1 LSKKISKK
9 LKNYYIN
16 FKSKKMAKIADK
28 IILTFKEAAN
38 PQKAQHSQRFFK
50 TAKGEYGE
58 GDLFLGVT
66 VPQVRSIVKQYQ
78 NQVKIEDLVELADL
92 LIIHYHEVRLSA
104 LLLLLELFKGASTQT
119 AKKQIVDFYLAHSA
133 YVNSWDLVDLSADK
147 ILGQYLLETNQNKPL
162 QQAPSLLINLAK
174 SEMLW
179 ERRIAVLSTF
189 AFIRAGE
196 FLPTLKL
203 AKILLNDQE
212 DLIHKAVGWLLR
224 EVGKRDE
231 KSLINFLDQ
240 YTLQMP
246 RTMLRYA
253 IEKLPENKRQFYLNK
268 KY

>member
-1 LSKKISKK
+1 
-9 LKNYYIN
+9 
-16 FKSKKMAKIADK
+16 MAKIADK
-28 IILTFKEAAN
+28 IILTLKKAAN
-38 PQKAQHSQRFFK
+38 PHKAKHSQRFFK
-50 TAKGEYGE
+50 TAQGEYGE
-58 GDLFLGVT
+58 GDLFLGIT
-66 VPQVRSIVKQYQ
+66 VPQVRNIVKQYK
-78 NQVKIEDLVELADL
+78 NQVKIEDLAELVL
-92 LIIHYHEVRLSA
+92 NPYHEVRLSA
-104 LLLLLELFKGASTQT
+104 LLLLVELFKGAKTQA
-119 AKKQIVDFYLAHSA
+119 AKKQIVDFYLAHST

-147 ILGQYLLETNQNKPL
+147 IFGQYLLETKNKPA
-162 QQAPSLLINLAK
+162 QQVPGLLINLAK
-174 SEMLW
+174 SKMLW

-196 FLPTLKL
+196 FFPTLEL

-231 KSLINFLDQ
+231 KVLINFLDQ

-268 KY
+268 KD

>member
-1 LSKKISKK
+1 
-9 LKNYYIN
+9 
-16 FKSKKMAKIADK
+16 MAKIADK
-28 IILTFKEAAN
+28 IILTLKKAAN

-66 VPQVRSIVKQYQ
+66 VPQVRSIVKQYK
-78 NQVKIEDLVELADL
+78 NQVKIEDLADL
-92 LIIHYHEVRLSA
+92 LINPYHEVRLSA
-104 LLLLLELFKGASTQT
+104 LLLLVELFKGARTQT

-147 ILGQYLLETNQNKPL
+147 ILGQYLLEKNQNKPL
-162 QQAPSLLINLAK
+162 QKVPSLLINLAK

-203 AKILLNDQE
+203 AKILLYDQE

>member
-1 LSKKISKK
+1 
-9 LKNYYIN
+9 
-16 FKSKKMAKIADK
+16 MAKIADK
-28 IILTFKEAAN
+28 IISALKKAAN

-58 GDLFLGVT
+58 GDLFLGIT
-66 VPQVRSIVKQYQ
+66 VPQVRSIVKQYK
-78 NQVKIEDLVELADL
+78 NQVKIEDSAELVVNP
-92 LIIHYHEVRLSA
+92 YHEVRLSA
-104 LLLLLELFKGASTQT
+104 LLLLVELFKGAKTQAT
-119 AKKQIVDFYLAHSA
+119 KKQIVDFYLAHSV

-147 ILGQYLLETNQNKPL
+147 ILGQYLLEKNNELVQKV
-162 QQAPSLLINLAK
+162 PSLLINLAK
-174 SEMLW
+174 SKILW

-196 FLPTLKL
+196 FLPTIEL

-231 KSLINFLDQ
+231 KVLINFLNQ

>member
-1 LSKKISKK
+1 
-9 LKNYYIN
+9 
-16 FKSKKMAKIADK
+16 MAKIADK
-28 IILTFKEAAN
+28 IISALKKAAN

-78 NQVKIEDLVELADL
+78 NQVKIEDLVDL
-92 LIIHYHEVRLSA
+92 VVNPYHEVRLSA
-104 LLLLLELFKGASTQT
+104 LLLLVELFKGATIQV
-119 AKKQIVDFYLAHSA
+119 AKKQLVDFYLTHSA

-147 ILGQYLLETNQNKPL
+147 IIGQYLLEINNKPM
-162 QQAPSLLINLAK
+162 QKVPSLLMNLAK
-174 SEMLW
+174 SEILW

-189 AFIRAGE
+189 SFIRVGE
-196 FLPTLKL
+196 FFPTTEL
-203 AKILLNDQE
+203 AKILLSDQE
-212 DLIHKAVGWLLR
+212 DLIHKVVGWLLR

-231 KSLINFLDQ
+231 QILINFLNQ

-253 IEKLPENKRQFYLNK
+253 IEKLPEKKRQFYLNK

>member
-1 LSKKISKK
+1 
-9 LKNYYIN
+9 
-16 FKSKKMAKIADK
+16 MAKIADK

-78 NQVKIEDLVELADL
+78 NQVKIEDLVDL
-92 LIIHYHEVRLSA
+92 VLNPYHEVRLSA
-104 LLLLLELFKGASTQT
+104 LLLLVELFKCVETQA

-133 YVNSWDLVDLSADK
+133 CVNSWDLVDLSAYK
-147 ILGQYLLETNQNKPL
+147 ILGQYLLETNQNKPVR
-162 QQAPSLLINLAK
+162 QVPSLLINLAK
-174 SEMLW
+174 SEILW
-179 ERRIAVLSTF
+179 ERRIAILSTF
-189 AFIRAGE
+189 SFIRVGE
-196 FLPTLKL
+196 FFPTIEL
-203 AKILLNDQE
+203 AKILLNDRE

-231 KSLINFLDQ
+231 KILINFLDQ

-253 IEKLPENKRQFYLNK
+253 IEKLPEKKRQFYLQKN
-268 KY
+268 

>member
-1 LSKKISKK
+1 
-9 LKNYYIN
+9 
-16 FKSKKMAKIADK
+16 MAKNADK
-28 IILTFKEAAN
+28 IILTLKKAAN

-66 VPQVRSIVKQYQ
+66 VPQVRSVVKQYQ
-78 NQVKIEDLVELADL
+78 NQVKIEDLVDL
-92 LIIHYHEVRLSA
+92 VLNPYHEVRLSA
-104 LLLLLELFKGASTQT
+104 LLLLVELFKCVETQA

-133 YVNSWDLVDLSADK
+133 CVNSWDLVDLSADK
-147 ILGQYLLETNQNKPL
+147 ILGQYLLEINQNKPVEKV
-162 QQAPSLLINLAK
+162 PSLLIDLAK
-174 SEMLW
+174 SEILW

-196 FLPTLKL
+196 FLPTIEL

-231 KSLINFLDQ
+231 KILINFLDQ

-253 IEKLPENKRQFYLNK
+253 IEKLPEKKRQFYLQKN
-268 KY
+268 